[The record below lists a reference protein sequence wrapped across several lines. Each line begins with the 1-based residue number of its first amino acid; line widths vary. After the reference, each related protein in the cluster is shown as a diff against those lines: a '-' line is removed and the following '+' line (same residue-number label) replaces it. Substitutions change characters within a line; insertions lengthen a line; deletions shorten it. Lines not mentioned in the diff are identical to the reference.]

1 MQITIE
7 PAVPADAAAMLD
19 FLRQIGGETDNLSF
33 GPEGLPVTAAQE
45 AAYLAQLE
53 GSCDSLLL
61 LAKADGNIIGNASL
75 NRQPRRMCHR
85 GEISVAVARSHWNK
99 GIGSQLL
106 EHLLTFAKE
115 NAFELLEL
123 QVRSDNLSAI
133 HLYQKYGFEKL
144 CTFPAFFKIEN
155 QYLDFDLMY
164 LRLS

>member
-7 PAVPADAAAMLD
+7 PAVPENAEALLA

-45 AAYLAQLE
+45 AAYLGQLE

-61 LAKADGNIIGNASL
+61 LAKENGSVIGNASL
-75 NRQPRRMCHR
+75 NRHRRRMYHR

-99 GIGSQLL
+99 GIGSRLL
-106 EHLLTFAKE
+106 DHLITFAKE

-123 QVRSDNLSAI
+123 QVRSDNLPAI
-133 HLYQKYGFEKL
+133 HLYQKYGFQKL

-155 QYLDFDLMY
+155 QYIDFDLMY